1 MVLNGISALLGVAG
15 SVTATAV
22 GGWIAPVLIC
32 ASVLLI
38 GRSFYIIYVRGIR
51 TQATVVIAWSAL
63 VFLVGFWTW
72 QLTTRSN

>member
-22 GGWIAPVLIC
+22 SGWVAPVLIC

-38 GRSFYIIYVRGIR
+38 GRSFYVIYVRGIR
-51 TQATVVIAWSAL
+51 TAATVVIAWSAL
-63 VFLVGFWTW
+63 LFIVSFWAW
-72 QLTTRSN
+72 RLTLGSE

>member
-22 GGWIAPVLIC
+22 TGWIAPVLVC

-38 GRSFYIIYVRGIR
+38 GRSFYIIYVRCIR
-51 TQATVVIAWSAL
+51 TKATVVIAWSAL
-63 VFLVGFWTW
+63 VFIVGFWAW
-72 QLTTRSN
+72 RLTTGSE

>member
-51 TQATVVIAWSAL
+51 TRATVVIAWSAL
-63 VFLVGFWTW
+63 VFMIGFWTW
-72 QLTTRSN
+72 RLTTGRQ

>member
-22 GGWIAPVLIC
+22 TGWIAPVLVC

-38 GRSFYIIYVRGIR
+38 GRSFYIIYVRKMR

-63 VFLVGFWTW
+63 VFIVCFWAW
-72 QLTTRSN
+72 RLTTGSE